1 MENKVREMLSRYPLS
16 EKERLYLKTDTVTE
30 ENQFQ
35 IKWLGENDVDEF
47 NRHQKLCGK
56 NTIEDDFLCD
66 ENARYCLLYADG
78 IPAARGAIEKLSED
92 VWEVSDI
99 YTAKAYRGNGFCTE
113 VVNFIC
119 GEISANG
126 KIITCRTRD
135 DNESMKRVL
144 EKTGFEVFG
153 GKNMSIIQ
161 SHDFTLYGG
170 NEKYKIILRP
180 LTDEHLPYL
189 YKWNSDKDVLYWT
202 EGDDVEAYPP
212 EIVHKIYGGKKEEC
226 LYFAIEVNGE
236 IIGECWLQKMNL
248 TYVKDMYPIGADI
261 RRIDMSI
268 GEKQYWDKGI
278 GTLFV
283 GMLVDFAFNTEK
295 VDTLHCICE
304 DYNIRS
310 NRVWEKNGFSLVL
323 KEKLP
328 EWQKGDYQCH
338 WRLTKEAFNA
348 IELVDYSERFYS
360 ETIYAIA
367 QFYGFHRQLSEEN
380 VVITAESLEMAKEN
394 IELWTGTDHE
404 LKVILFNNAFAGFV
418 HIGYRGSNVAWIE
431 DIYVDD
437 KFRNK
442 GIGTRAI
449 NLAEEIIKSK
459 HGYTAI
465 CMDVVPRNINA
476 LNLYRSLGYDT
487 LSMITVRKELYENN
501 KDKTMYLLGIEFRY

>member
-16 EKERLYLKTDTVTE
+16 EKERLYLKTDAVTE

-56 NTIEDDFLCD
+56 NTVEDDFLCD

-78 IPAARGAIEKLSED
+78 IPAARGAIEKLSD
-92 VWEVSDI
+92 DIWEVSDI
-99 YTAKAYRGNGFCTE
+99 YTAKAYRGKGLCTE
-113 VVNFIC
+113 VVKFIC

-144 EKTGFEVFG
+144 EKTGFEVF
-153 GKNMSIIQ
+153 
-161 SHDFTLYGG
+161 
-170 NEKYKIILRP
+170 
-180 LTDEHLPYL
+180 
-189 YKWNSDKDVLYWT
+189 
-202 EGDDVEAYPP
+202 
-212 EIVHKIYGGKKEEC
+212 
-226 LYFAIEVNGE
+226 
-236 IIGECWLQKMNL
+236 
-248 TYVKDMYPIGADI
+248 
-261 RRIDMSI
+261 
-268 GEKQYWDKGI
+268 
-278 GTLFV
+278 
-283 GMLVDFAFNTEK
+283 
-295 VDTLHCICE
+295 DT
-304 DYNIRS
+304 
-310 NRVWEKNGFSLVL
+310 
-323 KEKLP
+323 
-328 EWQKGDYQCH
+328 
-338 WRLTKEAFNA
+338 
-348 IELVDYSERFYS
+348 IELIDYSEKFYS

-380 VVITAESLEMAKEN
+380 VVITTESLEMAKEN

-404 LKVILFNNAFAGFV
+404 LKVILFNNTFAGFV